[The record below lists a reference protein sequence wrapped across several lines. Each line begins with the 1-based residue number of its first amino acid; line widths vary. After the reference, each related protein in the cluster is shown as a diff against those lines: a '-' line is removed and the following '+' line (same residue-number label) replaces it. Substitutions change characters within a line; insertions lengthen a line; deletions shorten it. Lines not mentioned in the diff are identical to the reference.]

1 MNMYDIIRDKRDGK
15 KLTAEQIGY
24 FVKGSSGGE
33 IPDYQISALL
43 MAMFLKGLDKE
54 ETFELTR
61 AMKDS
66 GETLD
71 LSSIKG
77 IKVDKHSTGGVG
89 DKTTLITA
97 PLAAACG
104 VPVAKMSGRGLG
116 FTGGTI
122 DKLESIPGFNI
133 ALDTDQFIKNVN
145 EHGICVIG
153 QTAKVAAADKKFYAL
168 RDVTATVDN
177 ISLISS
183 SIMSKKLALGSDAI
197 LLDVKC
203 GRAAFMQTEEAAAEL
218 GQMMVDI
225 GKSFD
230 KKTVAVISSMDQ
242 PLGRAVGNSLEV
254 AEAIRTLKG
263 EGPDDITELSVV
275 LAGIMI
281 YLSGLA
287 CDTDQGIETARERLK
302 DGSGLAKFR
311 EMTEAQGGDG
321 RVTEDVSLLPA
332 GRYSRKVICTED
344 GYVNSIDGQLIGS
357 ASMHSGAGRAVAG
370 QDIDPGAGLLLEKK
384 NGDQVSAGDVLC
396 IVYSNDESKL
406 SSAAQMALEAY
417 TITSDRSSD
426 IPLVRR
432 GIK

>member
-1 MNMYDIIRDKRDGK
+1 MRC
-15 KLTAEQIGY
+15 
-24 FVKGSSGGE
+24 S
-33 IPDYQISALL
+33 
-43 MAMFLKGLDKE
+43 
-54 ETFELTR
+54 
-61 AMKDS
+61 
-66 GETLD
+66 
-71 LSSIKG
+71 
-77 IKVDKHSTGGVG
+77 
-89 DKTTLITA
+89 
-97 PLAAACG
+97 
-104 VPVAKMSGRGLG
+104 
-116 FTGGTI
+116 I
-122 DKLESIPGFNI
+122 DKLDSIPGFNI

-287 CDTDQGIETARERLK
+287 SDTDQGIETARERLK

-311 EMTEAQGGDG
+311 EMAEAQGGDG

-396 IVYSNDESKL
+396 TVYSNDESKL
-406 SSAAQMALEAY
+406 SSAAQMALEAFS
-417 TITSDRSSD
+417 ITADRSSD
-426 IPLVRR
+426 TPLVRR
-432 GIK
+432 VIK

>member
-15 KLTAEQIGY
+15 KLTAEQIGF
-24 FVKGSSGGE
+24 FVKGSTSGE

-54 ETFELTR
+54 ETFDLTR

-287 CDTDQGIETARERLK
+287 SDTDQGIETARERLK

-311 EMTEAQGGDG
+311 EMAEAQGGDG

-332 GRYSRKVICTED
+332 GRYSQKVICTED

-396 IVYSNDESKL
+396 TVYSNDESKL
-406 SSAAQMALEAY
+406 SSAAQMALEAFS
-417 TITSDRSSD
+417 ITADRSSD
-426 IPLVRR
+426 TPLVRR
-432 GIK
+432 VIK

>member
-15 KLTAEQIGY
+15 KLTAEQIGC
-24 FVKGSSGGE
+24 FVKGSTSGE

-54 ETFELTR
+54 ETFDLTR

-287 CDTDQGIETARERLK
+287 SDTDRGIETARERLK

-311 EMTEAQGGDG
+311 EMAEAQGGDG

-396 IVYSNDESKL
+396 TVYSNDESKL
-406 SSAAQMALEAY
+406 SSAAQMALEAFS
-417 TITSDRSSD
+417 ITADRSSD
-426 IPLVRR
+426 TPLVRR
-432 GIK
+432 VIK